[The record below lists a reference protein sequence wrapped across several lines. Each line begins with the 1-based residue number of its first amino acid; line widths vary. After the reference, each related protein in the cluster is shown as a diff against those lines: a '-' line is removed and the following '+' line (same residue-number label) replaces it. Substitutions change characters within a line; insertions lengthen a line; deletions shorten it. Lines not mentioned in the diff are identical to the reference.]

1 MKQLTGNLTMEM
13 KMGNSASVEGSKKRL
28 PSRRLG
34 RFLKEQRGRLY
45 IMRRCVVMLLCW
57 HD

>member
-1 MKQLTGNLTMEM
+1 MDMKSTE
-13 KMGNSASVEGSKKRL
+13 AAKKRL
-28 PSRRLG
+28 SSRRLG

>member
-1 MKQLTGNLTMEM
+1 MDMK
-13 KMGNSASVEGSKKRL
+13 KFVKKRL
-28 PSRRLG
+28 SSKRFG

-45 IMRRCVVMLLCW
+45 ITRRCVVMLLCW

>member
-1 MKQLTGNLTMEM
+1 MEM
-13 KMGNSASVEGSKKRL
+13 KMGNAAASVERSKKRL
-28 PSRRLG
+28 SSRRLG